1 MPSQKSQ
8 EKEAG
13 DRYGGKQG
21 QHLWPCLFRVGHVEK
36 RVVTDGGQTD

>member
-21 QHLWPCLFRVGHVEK
+21 QHLWPCLFRAGHVGE
-36 RVVTDGGQTD
+36 RVMTDSGQTD